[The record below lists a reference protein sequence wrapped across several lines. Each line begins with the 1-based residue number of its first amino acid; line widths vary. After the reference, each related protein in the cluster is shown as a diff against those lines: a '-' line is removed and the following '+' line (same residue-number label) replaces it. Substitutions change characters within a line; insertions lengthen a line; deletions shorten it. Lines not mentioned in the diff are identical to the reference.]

1 MAKTAIHEQTQA
13 LSVYFRDMLAEPDKT
28 QPVEQPVAEP
38 DRAEA
43 PLSAST
49 ATPAA
54 ADEPSP
60 TFSGKQNFLLCEIG
74 GLPLAIAVSSLNNI
88 VHWPQ
93 QGLTRIPG
101 QSAMQL
107 GLLSTQQQQCDVLD
121 IRTLLQ
127 APDSSA
133 EPQAD
138 YILLLD
144 KGRRGI
150 ACNHIE
156 HIKTFD
162 SNAINWRQ
170 DRSQRPWFV
179 GVINESMHS
188 IVDLTALIAAL
199 DNGEMA

>member
-28 QPVEQPVAEP
+28 RAVEQPVAVP
-38 DRAEA
+38 DTTEA
-43 PLSAST
+43 PLSVST
-49 ATPAA
+49 ATPAV

-60 TFSGKQNFLLCEIG
+60 TFHGEKNFLLCEIG

-127 APDSSA
+127 APESSA

-150 ACNHIE
+150 ACNRIE

-170 DRSQRPWFV
+170 DRSQRRWFV

-188 IVDLTALIAAL
+188 IVDLAALIAAL

>member
-28 QPVEQPVAEP
+28 QPAEQPVAVP
-38 DRAEA
+38 DTTEA
-43 PLSAST
+43 LSPTGT
-49 ATPAA
+49 ATQPA
-54 ADEPSP
+54 ADEPSAS
-60 TFSGKQNFLLCEIG
+60 FNGKQNFLLCEIG
-74 GLPLAIAVSSLNNI
+74 GLTLAIAVSSLNNI

-93 QGLTRIPG
+93 HGLTRIPG
-101 QSAMQL
+101 QSAMHL

-121 IRTLLQ
+121 IRYLLQ
-127 APDSSA
+127 APDTSA
-133 EPQAD
+133 ELQPD

-150 ACNHIE
+150 ACNRIE
-156 HIKTFD
+156 HIKTFA

-170 DRSQRPWFV
+170 DRSQRPWFL
-179 GVINESMHS
+179 GVLNESMHS
-188 IVDLTALIAAL
+188 IVDLTAIIAAC

>member
-1 MAKTAIHEQTQA
+1 
-13 LSVYFRDMLAEPDKT
+13 
-28 QPVEQPVAEP
+28 
-38 DRAEA
+38 
-43 PLSAST
+43 
-49 ATPAA
+49 
-54 ADEPSP
+54 
-60 TFSGKQNFLLCEIG
+60 
-74 GLPLAIAVSSLNNI
+74 

-101 QSAMQL
+101 QSALQL

-121 IRTLLQ
+121 IRSLLQ
-127 APDSSA
+127 ATDSSA

-150 ACNHIE
+150 ACNRIE

-162 SNAINWRQ
+162 SDAIKWRQ
-170 DRSQRPWFV
+170 DRSQRPWFI

-188 IVDLTALIAAL
+188 IVDLTALIAAF